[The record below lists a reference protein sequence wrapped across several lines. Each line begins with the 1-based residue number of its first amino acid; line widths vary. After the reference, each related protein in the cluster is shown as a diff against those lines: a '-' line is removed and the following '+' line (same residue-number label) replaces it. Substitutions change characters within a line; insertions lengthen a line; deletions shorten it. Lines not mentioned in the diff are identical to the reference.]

1 MTRNPSTGALHAREE
16 QVPFPGCYS
25 LRVPISH
32 RRAALALLG
41 AAVLFSTGGAGI
53 KSLDFSGWQIASLRS
68 GIAALTLVILV
79 PAARRGWGWRA
90 GLVGLAYAATG
101 ICFVLANRLTSSASA
116 IFIQS
121 ASPLYVLLLAPL
133 LLREPVTRRDI
144 FFMMPVALG
153 LALFFVGDEPPV
165 ATAPNPLAGNL
176 IAALSSVTFAFAVI
190 GLRWLGRQEGGDE
203 ATPITAAAM
212 GNLIACVVALP
223 MALPLGSHSGADWAI
238 LAYLGVVQ
246 IGLAYLLISRAV
258 VRLTAL
264 EASVLL
270 LLEPVL
276 NPVWSWLVH
285 GEVPGPLA
293 LAGGALV
300 LGATIVRAGLTETL
314 SPH

>member
-1 MTRNPSTGALHAREE
+1 
-16 QVPFPGCYS
+16 

-90 GLVGLAYAATG
+90 GLVGVAYAATG

-133 LLREPVTRRDI
+133 LLREPVTRRDV
-144 FFMMPVALG
+144 FFMVPVALG
-153 LALFFVGDEPPV
+153 LALFFVSGEPPV
-165 ATAPNPLAGNL
+165 ATAPDPLAGNL

-190 GLRWLGRQEGGDE
+190 GLRWLGRKEGGDG

-238 LAYLGVVQ
+238 LVYLGVVQ

>member
-1 MTRNPSTGALHAREE
+1 MLQVGDQSGEE

-25 LRVPISH
+25 LRVPISQ

-41 AAVLFSTGGAGI
+41 AAVLFSTGGAAI
-53 KSLDFSGWQIASLRS
+53 KALDFSGWQIASLRS
-68 GIAALTLVILV
+68 GIAALTLLVLV
-79 PAARRGWGWRA
+79 PEARRGWGWRA
-90 GLVGLAYAATG
+90 GLVGVAYAATG

-133 LLREPVTRRDI
+133 LLQEPVSRRDI
-144 FFMMPVALG
+144 LFMVPIGLG
-153 LALFFVGDEPPV
+153 LALFFVGDEQPV
-165 ATAPNPLAGNL
+165 ATAPDPLAGNL
-176 IAALSSVTFAFAVI
+176 IAALSAVTFAFAVI
-190 GLRWLGRQEGGDE
+190 GLRWLGRKEGGDG
-203 ATPITAAAM
+203 ATPATAAVM
-212 GNLIACVVALP
+212 GNVIACGVALP
-223 MALPLGSHSGADWAI
+223 LALPLGSHPGTDWAI
-238 LAYLGVVQ
+238 LVYLGVVQ
-246 IGLAYLLISRAV
+246 IGLAYLLISRAM

-285 GEVPGPLA
+285 GEVPGTLA
-293 LAGGALV
+293 LVGGALV
-300 LGATIVRAGLTETL
+300 LGASLARAGLTETL

>member
-1 MTRNPSTGALHAREE
+1 MS
-16 QVPFPGCYS
+16 
-25 LRVPISH
+25 ISH

-90 GLVGLAYAATG
+90 GLVGVAYAATG

-133 LLREPVTRRDI
+133 LLREPVTRRDV
-144 FFMMPVALG
+144 FFMVPVALG
-153 LALFFVGDEPPV
+153 LALFFVSGEPPV
-165 ATAPNPLAGNL
+165 ATAPDPLA
-176 IAALSSVTFAFAVI
+176 
-190 GLRWLGRQEGGDE
+190 
-203 ATPITAAAM
+203 

-300 LGATIVRAGLTETL
+300 LGATIARAGLTETL